1 MRDPYA
7 IIKTPR
13 ITEKGSALAEKANQ
27 YVFEVA
33 RDATKIE
40 IKYAVERIFNKK
52 VTSVN
57 TLNVRGKAKRSRLG
71 KATTTSAKKKAIVT
85 LKEGDKIEL
94 V

>member
-7 IIKTPR
+7 IIKNPR
-13 ITEKGSALAEKANQ
+13 VTEKGSALAERVNQ

-40 IKYAVERIFNKK
+40 IKFAVERIFNKK

-57 TLNVRGKAKRSRLG
+57 TLNVRGKA
-71 KATTTSAKKKAIVT
+71 SAAASARRRPPRPRRRPSSP
-85 LKEGDKIEL
+85 
-94 V
+94 